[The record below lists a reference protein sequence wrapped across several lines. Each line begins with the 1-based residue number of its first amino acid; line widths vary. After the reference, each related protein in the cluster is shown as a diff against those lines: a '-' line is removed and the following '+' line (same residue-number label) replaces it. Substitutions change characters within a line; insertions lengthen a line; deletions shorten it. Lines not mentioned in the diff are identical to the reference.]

1 MRVDK
6 GIILREDTD
15 ALSKE
20 GELKNKS
27 SKIKT
32 YIDSAERE
40 VVTNDQ
46 TQTLE
51 NKTIGDSN
59 TINAQDDAFEVQD
72 ATDSTKKID
81 FDAGGTTS
89 TKTTIAAAQTANRTV
104 TMPDADTTLVG
115 QDTTDTLTNKTLTS
129 PIINTSIS
137 GTAVL
142 DEDDMVSNSDTQLAT
157 QQSIKAYV
165 DAQVTAQD
173 LDIIADTGTGSVD
186 LDSQNLTISG
196 GTGVDTSITGQ
207 TVTVAVDSTVV
218 TDSSTTTL
226 TNKTIGDGNTINA
239 QDDAFEVQDA
249 TDSTKK
255 IDFDAGGTT
264 ATKTTI
270 TAAQTAN
277 RVVTLPD
284 ATTTLVGQDTTDT
297 LTNKTIAAGSNT
309 ISGLTHGSEVD
320 NPTSGV
326 HGVTGNVVGTTDTQT
341 LTNKTLTSPDINTP
355 DIDGGT
361 ASNTSRIILPK
372 DTTTNLDVLTD
383 TEALI
388 AYDTTLG
395 TPVFNNG
402 AGWTAI
408 GTGSGGGGLDVFFT
422 EDHENNGIDDYT
434 SGNNATFDNGGTLDG
449 TLALDTTTPINGDQ
463 GLKYTMST
471 SSTNDWIAG
480 GSITV
485 GEKQQENT
493 IGFEFYYK
501 YDGDDDDIRFV
512 IYDATN
518 SEEIGEETLYLKAS
532 SKAQRF
538 SAQAYV
544 PNGVTA
550 IKYGFQVVTGNN
562 TKILLVDDITGSS
575 NPFISKDILD
585 MQDIKY
591 DTRSGFGSTNTFI
604 PYFTNETYNTGS
616 SILTIDN
623 SSTLGFSVTATRK
636 CQVTMTFQADYTGTG
651 EIFGISKNGS
661 SLNAAITSLAHS
673 QKIVY
678 IDEGS
683 RGDAVTVR
691 VDLDVNDVLRPHVS
705 NTGNLD
711 TAANWSVVVNAIAST
726 EQVIAYNARNASNSM
741 VKLETGNGHGS
752 TNTTIRRFS
761 NILTNTGSAI
771 TYTDSATDGASFT
784 INETGVYF
792 ISYCDARAAGG
803 AQIGISLNSSQLTT
817 AVQSI
822 TNADRLITAYT
833 TGANLE
839 SVASWAGILNKSDVI
854 RAHTD
859 GQPDNGGGTHFT
871 IAKIGTGD
879 LLGVPKPLVGYLK
892 DVKSSGTDGGTF
904 TSGAWQTRDLNTSSG
919 DFTKFGSLS
928 SNQFTLDAGVYH
940 IEATAPAF
948 ATAYHQA
955 KLRNITDSTDDI
967 LGSSEYANPAT
978 NQSISVVTDIVTITS
993 SKTFELQ
1000 HRCETTR
1007 AADGFGIVNALP
1019 TSSVFTQV
1027 KITKLA

>member
-1 MRVDK
+1 MAKKPMRIDK

-40 VVTNDQ
+40 LVTNDQ

-81 FDAGGTTS
+81 FDAGGTAS

-115 QDTTDTLTNKTLTS
+115 RDTTDTLTNKTLTS
-129 PIINTSIS
+129 PVINTSVS
-137 GTAVL
+137 GTAIL
-142 DEDDMVSNSDTQLAT
+142 DEDDMVSNSDTKLAT

-173 LDIIADTGTGSVD
+173 LDIVGDSGTGSVD
-186 LDSQNLTISG
+186 LDSQTLTISG
-196 GTGVDTSITGQ
+196 GTGIDTSVTGQ

-218 TDSSTTTL
+218 TASSTTTL
-226 TNKTIGDGNTINA
+226 TNKTIGDSNTINA

-249 TDSTKK
+249 VDSTKK

-309 ISGLTHGSEVD
+309 ITGLTHGSEVD

-372 DTTTNLDVLTD
+372 ETTTNLDALTD

-422 EDHENNGIDDYT
+422 ENHETNGIDDYT

-449 TLALDTTTPINGDQ
+449 TLVLDTTTPINGDQ

-518 SEEIGEETLYLKAS
+518 SQEIGQSTLFLKAS

-562 TKILLVDDITGSS
+562 TKILLVDDITGTVS
-575 NPFISKDILD
+575 PFISKNILNATD
-585 MQDIKY
+585 REDYTPTFSAGLGTVTEIDVTQRRLGQNLTVEGAFRAGTVAASVVSISLPSGLNIDTTTFKGGSRQAVGRWSTTTAGTNGISSTDREGIIFY
-591 DTRSGFGSTNTFI
+591 DGTDVNSVFLTYQVTGSAFDKSLGSGFLLNNQYINVKFEVPIEGW
-604 PYFTNETYNTGS
+604 
-616 SILTIDN
+616 
-623 SSTLGFSVTATRK
+623 TA
-636 CQVTMTFQADYTGTG
+636 
-651 EIFGISKNGS
+651 ESE
-661 SLNAAITSLAHS
+661 H
-673 QKIVY
+673 
-678 IDEGS
+678 
-683 RGDAVTVR
+683 
-691 VDLDVNDVLRPHVS
+691 
-705 NTGNLD
+705 
-711 TAANWSVVVNAIAST
+711 
-726 EQVIAYNARNASNSM
+726 VIAYNSRNASNL
-741 VKLETGNGHGS
+741 VVEGEGNGGTSITANVTNIDFTEVTDTGYGGS
-752 TNTTIRRFS
+752 NWNGTTFDTPEDGLYRVEGNIASTATTNPVISSYVDGSIHRTLSFNNNADDFNSFGRTLSLSKGDQLTIRS
-761 NILTNTGSAI
+761 ST
-771 TYTDSATDGASFT
+771 SFT
-784 INETGVYF
+784 LSNNTSHYI
-792 ISYCDARAAGG
+792 
-803 AQIGISLNSSQLTT
+803 
-817 AVQSI
+817 SI
-822 TNADRLITAYT
+822 T
-833 TGANLE
+833 
-839 SVASWAGILNKSDVI
+839 
-854 RAHTD
+854 
-859 GQPDNGGGTHFT
+859 
-871 IAKIGTGD
+871 KIGVGD
-879 LLGVPKPLVGYLK
+879 LLGVPTPLVGYI
-892 DVKSSGTDGGTF
+892 DVHPTDYVYTVAGTTSYKNIAVES
-904 TSGAWQTRDLNTSSG
+904 TSGDLS
-919 DFTKFGSLS
+919 K
-928 SNQFTLDAGVYH
+928 
-940 IEATAPAF
+940 F
-948 ATAYHQA
+948 ATINTTSDEITLNPGQYDFEIPVGALNGCGQVDLLAY
-955 KLRNITDSTDDI
+955 N
-967 LGSSEYANPAT
+967 
-978 NQSISVVTDIVTITS
+978 
-993 SKTFELQ
+993 
-1000 HRCETTR
+1000 ETTAANIEEFLN
-1007 AADGFGIVNALP
+1007 AADSNVDALSFN
-1019 TSSVFTQV
+1019 TVKFSASFTQTTTISLQTKAETASGSEASARL
-1027 KITKLA
+1027 KITKRA

>member
-1 MRVDK
+1 MQVEPLQR
-6 GIILREDTD
+6 
-15 ALSKE
+15 
-20 GELKNKS
+20 
-27 SKIKT
+27 
-32 YIDSAERE
+32 
-40 VVTNDQ
+40 
-46 TQTLE
+46 
-51 NKTIGDSN
+51 
-59 TINAQDDAFEVQD
+59 
-72 ATDSTKKID
+72 
-81 FDAGGTTS
+81 
-89 TKTTIAAAQTANRTV
+89 KTTIAAAQTANRTV

-115 QDTTDTLTNKTLTS
+115 QDTADTLTNKTLTS
-129 PIINTSIS
+129 PVINTSVS
-137 GTAVL
+137 GTAIL
-142 DEDDMVSNSDTQLAT
+142 DEDDMVSNSDTKLAT

-173 LDIIADTGTGSVD
+173 LDIVGDSGTGSVD
-186 LDSQNLTISG
+186 LDSQTLTISG
-196 GTGVDTSITGQ
+196 GTGIDTSVTGQ

-218 TDSSTTTL
+218 TASSTTTL
-226 TNKTIGDGNTINA
+226 TNKTIGDSNTINA

-326 HGVTGNVVGTTDTQT
+326 HGVAGNVVGTTDTQT

-361 ASNTSRIILPK
+361 ASNTSRIVLPK
-372 DTTTNLDVLTD
+372 DTTTNLDILTD

-449 TLALDTTTPINGDQ
+449 TLALDTVTPINGDQ

-518 SEEIGEETLYLKAS
+518 SAEIAEATLFLKAS
-532 SKAQRF
+532 SRAQRF
-538 SAQAYV
+538 SAQAHV
-544 PNGVTA
+544 PDGVTA

-562 TKILLVDDITGSS
+562 TKILLVDDITGTSS
-575 NPFISKDILD
+575 PFISKDTLNATD
-585 MQDIKY
+585 REDY
-591 DTRSGFGSTNTFI
+591 TPTFSSGFGTVTEIDVTQRRLGQNLIVEGAFRAGTVAASDC
-604 PYFTNETYNTGS
+604 
-616 SILTIDN
+616 SI
-623 SSTLGFSVTATRK
+623 TLP
-636 CQVTMTFQADYTGTG
+636 
-651 EIFGISKNGS
+651 S
-661 SLNAAITSLAHS
+661 SLNIDTTLMKGSSRYAIGRWSTTTS
-673 QKIVY
+673 
-678 IDEGS
+678 G
-683 RGDAVTVR
+683 T
-691 VDLDVNDVLRPHVS
+691 
-705 NTGNLD
+705 
-711 TAANWSVVVNAIAST
+711 NAISST
-726 EQVIAYNARNASNSM
+726 DREGIIFYDGSDTNKMFLTYQTTGSAFDKSLGTGFLLSNQYINIKIEVPIDGWVTNTENIISYNARNASNSM
-741 VKLETGNGHGS
+741 VRLGTSNGHGS
-752 TNTTIRRFS
+752 TNTHIRRFS
-761 NILTNTGSAI
+761 NIAIDGASSFSSIASTQDTTNGSM
-771 TYTDSATDGASFT
+771 TVTDSAASGTEIT
-784 INETGVYF
+784 INHTGVYF
-792 ISYCDARAAGG
+792 ISYTDVNTAGNDD
-803 AQIGISLNSSQLTT
+803 IFGISLNSSELTT
-817 AVQSI
+817 SI
-822 TNADRLITAYT
+822 DSLTNVIDRLCSAELPSAAPDSGT
-833 TGANLE
+833 
-839 SVASWAGILNKSDVI
+839 VAWSGILNKGDII

-859 GQPDNGGGTHFT
+859 SELNTTDARTQLT
-871 IAKIGTGD
+871 ISKIGVGD

-892 DVKSSGTDGGTF
+892 DVKSSGTAGGTF
-904 TSGAWQTRDLNTSSG
+904 TSGSYQTRDLNTSEG
-919 DFTKFGSLS
+919 DFSKFGSLA
-928 SNQFTLDAGVYH
+928 SNQFTLDSGVYD
-940 IEATAPAF
+940 IEWTAPA
-948 ATAYHQA
+948 ACNGGNAVSGHKSRLY
-955 KLRNITDSTDDI
+955 NITDAAVVSI
-967 LGSSEYANPAT
+967 GSSEIVDGISGVAVT
-978 NQSISVVTDIVTITS
+978 NRSKGICSLTLTS
-993 SKTFELQ
+993 PKTFEVQ
-1000 HRCETTR
+1000 HRCTSTL
-1007 AADGFGIVNALP
+1007 ATSGFGLA
-1019 TSSVFTQV
+1019 TSFGDDEIYTQV
-1027 KITKLA
+1027 KITKRT